1 MAGQKCAQKCVTEAV
16 TTRMLGVLSNS
27 GGRAETVAAAVAA
40 CRAGGADYVLHL
52 GDIGG
57 RHVLD
62 ALASAGPS
70 GFVWG
75 ERDTDRMGLLRYGH
89 SVGVECLGM
98 IGEFELAHKRVVAVH
113 GDDRKIL
120 RKLLDEQQHDYVL
133 VGHEMTVEDYTVG
146 RTRVLNPGPLHGGA
160 GSSAMLL
167 DPATGKI
174 KLLPI

>member
-1 MAGQKCAQKCVTEAV
+1 
-16 TTRMLGVLSNS
+16 MLGVLSNS
-27 GGRAETVAAAVAA
+27 GGRAETVAAAVGVF
-40 CRAGGADYVLHL
+40 RANGADYIVHL

-62 ALASAGPS
+62 ALGGGASDATGEVAIASA
-70 GFVWG
+70 FVWG
-75 ERDTDRMGLLRYGH
+75 ERDSDRMGLMRYGH
-89 SVGVECLGM
+89 SVGVECLGV
-98 IGEFELAHKRVVAVH
+98 IGEFEYAGKRLVAVH

-133 VGHEMTVEDYTVG
+133 VGHELNVEDYTVG

-160 GSSAMLL
+160 TPSAMLL

-174 KLLPI
+174 KLLPL